1 MSRRT
6 GKPSYLLNAP
16 AGRGPGRSRR
26 VVVAVAVGLA
36 VALLGGVSGWSLARP
51 DGTEA
56 AIADL
61 RAAEARRD
69 AQQIT
74 DLTATARR
82 ARDELAPILTAI
94 DAGAADA
101 ATVREWQQAARRAA
115 EPFANPPS
123 GTTATNV
130 ARGGLR
136 SAVDQAVLAVDTYAV
151 AVGAPAPQRA
161 ALTDLAKRQAEG
173 AAAVW
178 AVAATQLDQINID
191 AGYGH
196 QHVFL
201 GTDADGGHGADGAA
215 EGSGG

>member
-16 AGRGPGRSRR
+16 AGRGPGRSRL

-69 AQQIT
+69 AEQIT
-74 DLTATARR
+74 ELTATARR
-82 ARDELAPILTAI
+82 VRDEIAPILTAI
-94 DAGAADA
+94 ATGAADA
-101 ATVREWQQAARRAA
+101 ARVREWQQAVRRAT

-136 SAVDQAVLAVDTYAV
+136 SAVDQASLAVDTYAV
-151 AVGAPAPQRA
+151 AVGAPAAQRA

-173 AAAVW
+173 AATVW

-201 GTDADGGHGADGAA
+201 GTAPDGAA